1 MFSHGAEVV
10 RIDFHMHTVKD
21 KEFEFAGSENSFV
34 SAYVEA
40 MRQNNIRIGIITNHN
55 KFDLGE
61 YRALK
66 KEANKNGILI
76 LPGVELSVKEGR
88 NGLHT
93 LIVFNPDEWIE
104 SDGNPIENFLGVVF
118 RDIKNREHANT
129 RCNTDVGTTLRELE
143 RYNRDYF
150 VVFAHI
156 EQNNGFL
163 NECNGGLIQSLAN
176 SPYFRSRV
184 LGFQKSRTRD
194 KARQLCDWL
203 GYSPAFLDGSDPKS
217 LMDIGKQGGYSYLKL
232 GELSYDAIKYAL
244 QDHENRLMG
253 EVNSVKHSC
262 IRSVSFQG
270 GKLQG
275 CSFDMSPHLNTLI
288 GIRGSG
294 KSSLL
299 EALRYG
305 LQLEP
310 GADTGY
316 KNELVRYVLD
326 SGGKVVISVVDSYAR
341 KYTISRINGESPTIL
356 DETGAHLDIPVV
368 SVLRNPLYFGQKD
381 LAQTTQGYEFQL
393 LRKLVGTKTDAFEEN
408 LNKQNAMIKESI
420 RQLVLV
426 KAVPEALKDLEEK
439 KRELE
444 HKLRIFGEKGISDKL
459 KKQTAY
465 TSDEVKLQRVI
476 NEVKQISERLSDFL
490 LQYDTSSVSLAEY
503 HSAYN
508 EQLFEKVKAILELF
522 ATHMQGIAKQSE
534 IIMSDIEQLSVFYNE
549 LVNARDMLK
558 EEFAEIRREINDDSI
573 DLESFNK
580 YQQESATLDDEIN
593 HKKKELQKEETIRS
607 EILAGLDKRNE
618 VLLNIYESY
627 KSEIEGINARQ
638 SELQISIT
646 FKGDKTSLLE
656 QLKSTFRG
664 TGITEG
670 KYSTICSE
678 FSDMAAIIRD
688 CIIENGSQLQK
699 LITPT
704 QYEAVAGKVVD
715 NYSSLVDAAT
725 PNLVEIMYHGKP
737 LNQLSMGQRAS
748 ALVLFIL
755 SQSDNDV
762 VIIDQPEDDLDN
774 QVVYSEFIKR
784 LKEKKATTQF
794 IFATHNAN
802 IPVLGDAERVIAAEN
817 KGGKMSAISGTI
829 DSKQSHQQIVDIMEG
844 GYEAFKRRN
853 TIYTSWEKHNQQQ
866 KMNH

>member
-10 RIDFHMHTVKD
+10 RVDFHMHTVKD
-21 KEFEFAGSENSFV
+21 KEFEFSGSENSFV
-34 SAYVEA
+34 SAYVEV

-61 YRALK
+61 YKALK
-66 KEANKNGILI
+66 KKANKSGILI
-76 LPGVELSVKEGR
+76 LPGVELSIKEGR

-104 SDGNPIENFLGVVF
+104 SSGDPIENFLSVVF

-129 RCNTDVGTTLRELE
+129 RCQTDVRTTLTELE
-143 RYNRDYF
+143 RYGRDYF

-163 NECNGGLIQSLAN
+163 NECNGGLIQSLADL
-176 SPYFRSRV
+176 PYFRNRV
-184 LGFQKSRTRD
+184 LGFQKLRSRD

-217 LMDIGKQGGYSYLKL
+217 LEDIGKQGGYSHLKL

-253 EVNSVKHSC
+253 EMSATKHGC

-275 CSFDMSPHLNTLI
+275 CSINLSPHLNTLI

-310 GADTGY
+310 AADKDY
-316 KNELVRYVLD
+316 KKELVKYVLD
-326 SGGKVVISVVDSYAR
+326 SGGKVIISVTDSYAR
-341 KYTISRINGESPTIL
+341 NYTISRINGESPTIL
-356 DETGAHLDIPVV
+356 DETGAHLDVPVV
-368 SVLRNPLYFGQKD
+368 SVIRNPLYFGQKD
-381 LAQTTQGYEFQL
+381 LAQTTPGYEFLL
-393 LRKLVGTKTDAFEEN
+393 LRKLVGTKADIFEEN
-408 LNKQNAMIKESI
+408 LDKQNALIKESI
-420 RQLVLV
+420 RKLVLV
-426 KAVPEALKDLEEK
+426 KAVPGALKDLEEK

-444 HKLRIFGEKGISDKL
+444 HKLKIFNEKGVSDKL
-459 KKQTAY
+459 KKQSAY
-465 TSDEVKLQRVI
+465 TADEVKLQRVI
-476 NEVKQISERLSDFL
+476 NEIKQIAERLNDFL

-508 EQLFEKVKAILELF
+508 EELFEKAMARLELF
-522 ATHMQGIAKQSE
+522 ATHMQEIAKQSD
-534 IIMSDIEQLSVFYNE
+534 IILSDIEHLSVLYNE

-573 DLESFNK
+573 DLESFSK
-580 YQQESATLDDEIN
+580 YQQESSILDDEIN
-593 HKKKELQKEETIRS
+593 QKKKELQKEEAIRS

-618 VLLNIYESY
+618 VLRSIFESY

-638 SELQISIT
+638 SELQIRIT
-646 FKGDKTSLLE
+646 FKGDKASFLE

-670 KYSTICSE
+670 KYSAICSE
-678 FSDMAAIIRD
+678 FSDTAAIIRD
-688 CIIENGSQLQK
+688 CLIENGSQLQK
-699 LITPT
+699 LVTPT
-704 QYEAVAGKVVD
+704 QYEAVTAKVVD
-715 NYSSLVDAAT
+715 SYGSLVDVAT

-784 LKEKKATTQF
+784 LKEKKSTTQF

-817 KGGKMSAISGTI
+817 KGGEMSAISGTI

-853 TIYTSWEKHNQQQ
+853 TIYTSWEKHNQQ
-866 KMNH
+866 

>member
-10 RIDFHMHTVKD
+10 RVDFHMHTVKD
-21 KEFEFAGSENSFV
+21 KEFEFSGSENSFV
-34 SAYVEA
+34 SAYVEV

-61 YRALK
+61 YKALK
-66 KEANKNGILI
+66 KEANKSGILI

-104 SDGNPIENFLGVVF
+104 SSVDPIDNFLCVVF
-118 RDIKNREHANT
+118 RDIKNRENTNT
-129 RCNTDVGTTLRELE
+129 RCQTDVGTTLTELE
-143 RYNRDYF
+143 RYGRDYF

-163 NECNGGLIQSLAN
+163 NECNGGLIQSLADL
-176 SPYFRSRV
+176 PYFRNRV
-184 LGFQKSRTRD
+184 LGFQKLRNRD

-203 GYSPAFLDGSDPKS
+203 GYSPAFLDGSDSKS
-217 LMDIGKQGGYSYLKL
+217 LEDIGKQGGYSHLKL
-232 GELSYDAIKYAL
+232 GELSFDAIQYAL

-253 EVNSVKHSC
+253 EMSATKHGC

-275 CSFDMSPHLNTLI
+275 CSINLSPHLNTLI

-310 GADTGY
+310 AADKDY
-316 KNELVRYVLD
+316 KKELVKYVLD
-326 SGGKVVISVVDSYAR
+326 SGGKVVISVTDSHAR
-341 KYTISRINGESPTIL
+341 NYTISRINGESPTIL
-356 DETGAHLDIPVV
+356 DETGAHLDVPVV
-368 SVLRNPLYFGQKD
+368 SVIRNPLYFGQKD
-381 LAQTTQGYEFQL
+381 LAQTTPGYEFLL
-393 LRKLVGTKTDAFEEN
+393 LRKLVGTKADIFEEN
-408 LNKQNAMIKESI
+408 LDKQNALIKESI
-420 RQLVLV
+420 RKLVLV
-426 KAVPEALKDLEEK
+426 KAVPGALKDLEEK

-444 HKLRIFGEKGISDKL
+444 HKLKIFNEKGVSDKL
-459 KKQTAY
+459 KKQSAY
-465 TSDEVKLQRVI
+465 TADEVKLQRVI
-476 NEVKQISERLSDFL
+476 NEIKQIAERLNDFL

-508 EQLFEKVKAILELF
+508 EELFEKTTARLELF
-522 ATHMQGIAKQSE
+522 ATHMQEIAKQSD
-534 IIMSDIEQLSVFYNE
+534 IILSDIEHLSVLYNE

-573 DLESFNK
+573 DLESFSK
-580 YQQESATLDDEIN
+580 YQQESSILDDEIN
-593 HKKKELQKEETIRS
+593 QKKKELQKEEAIRS

-618 VLLNIYESY
+618 VLRSIFESY

-638 SELQISIT
+638 SELQIRIT
-646 FKGDKTSLLE
+646 FKGDKASFLE

-670 KYSTICSE
+670 KYSAICSE
-678 FSDMAAIIRD
+678 FSDTAAIIRD
-688 CIIENGSQLQK
+688 CLIENGSQLQK
-699 LITPT
+699 LVTPT
-704 QYEAVAGKVVD
+704 QYEAVTAKVVD
-715 NYSSLVDAAT
+715 SYGSLVDAAT

-748 ALVLFIL
+748 ALV
-755 SQSDNDV
+755 
-762 VIIDQPEDDLDN
+762 
-774 QVVYSEFIKR
+774 
-784 LKEKKATTQF
+784 
-794 IFATHNAN
+794 
-802 IPVLGDAERVIAAEN
+802 
-817 KGGKMSAISGTI
+817 
-829 DSKQSHQQIVDIMEG
+829 
-844 GYEAFKRRN
+844 
-853 TIYTSWEKHNQQQ
+853 
-866 KMNH
+866 